1 MGAAAAFQLAS
12 SNADFL
18 TYLVTGDG
26 AATSTTILTCT
37 DAGAGADLISD
48 LAAIAAARPTAGF
61 GGLNPLAQVIL
72 AQQNGLGSVIAAG
85 AALTQAQARQLFNSD
100 GNNALGNQST
110 PRLRLIV
117 TPRSGVAAWS
127 IDVNVAAGNPIVT
140 FETSAAAGTWMLRV
154 EVATPRR

>member
-1 MGAAAAFQLAS
+1 MGAAAAHQLAS
-12 SNADFL
+12 DQADFL

-37 DAGAGADLISD
+37 DAGAGADLVSD
-48 LAAIAAARPTAGF
+48 LAAAAGVNP
-61 GGLNPLAQVIL
+61 GLGRANPLSQVIRCQL
-72 AQQNGLGSVIAAG
+72 DGLGSVVAVG

-100 GNNALGNQST
+100 GNLAFGNIKT

-117 TPRSGVAAWS
+117 TPRTGLAAWN
-127 IDVNVAAGNPIVT
+127 IDVNVAAGNPIIT